1 MSLSDIASV
10 SILTT
15 TVALTAAGFGTP
27 LILGEFSTAV
37 FGGTKRTRAYGGMDE
52 VGADFASTTPEFRA
66 ADVMFKQKP
75 APPQIIIGRRPPGTT
90 NVQTLT
96 VTAALNDTVH
106 TVTLFGFDV
115 SITSG
120 GSATTTTIR
129 DALLAAI
136 IADVNTFPITSV
148 ASGAIDIVITSDFS
162 PVEIEISE
170 TDGNL
175 TLVDTTP
182 FVASAE
188 SVTDALAAITN
199 EDDDWFGLVMISR
212 LTADITAGA
221 NFVETRTKIARFRDN
236 STEAVDAGDATDPG
250 SVLQAAGLGR
260 SAVERLTHPW
270 DFPDAAHMANRL
282 AFNPDS
288 TTTTWIYNDLIGVR
302 PDALTT
308 SEKNA
313 LKGKNISYFIIVSG
327 VRLTFEGKQADG
339 EFTDV
344 VLGGDWLG
352 VRLQEDVLSTQVEAI
367 KVGGKIP
374 FTNEGVQVLEGV
386 LRERLEIAEGTGLI
400 TSDFVINLPDI
411 SDATAGQKA
420 DREAPAIKF
429 SAILQGAI
437 HKSNFEGTLSVA

>member
-27 LILGEFSTAV
+27 LILGEFATSV
-37 FGGTKRTRAYGGMDE
+37 FGGTTRIRAYGGMDE
-52 VGADFASTTPEFRA
+52 VAADFASTTPEFRA
-66 ADVMFKQKP
+66 ADKCFQQKP
-75 APPQIIIGRRPPGTT
+75 APAQVKIGRRPPGTT
-90 NVQTLT
+90 NIQTLT
-96 VTAALNDTVH
+96 VSLAIDDTDY
-106 TVTLFGFDV
+106 TLTLYGFDV
-115 SITSG
+115 TINSG
-120 GSATTTTIR
+120 TGATTTTIR

-136 IADVNTFPITSV
+136 IADTNTFPLTAV
-148 ASGAIDIVITSDFS
+148 ASAATVIILTSDFS
-162 PVEIEISE
+162 PVGIEASE
-170 TDGNL
+170 ADANL
-175 TLVDTTP
+175 ALVDTTP

-188 SVTDALAAITN
+188 SVTDALTAVSN
-199 EDDDWFGLVMISR
+199 EDDDWYGLITISR
-212 LTADITAGA
+212 ITADITAGA
-221 NFVETRTKIARFRDN
+221 NYVQSRIKLYRARDN
-236 STEAVDAGDATDPG
+236 STEAVDSGDATDPG

-260 SAVERLTHPW
+260 SAVEYNTHPW

-288 TTTTWIYNDLIGVR
+288 TTTTWIYNDLTGVR
-302 PDALTT
+302 TDALTT

-313 LKGKNISYFIIVSG
+313 LKGKNISYFIVVSG

-352 VRLQEDVLSTQVEAI
+352 VRLQEDVLVAQVEAV

-374 FTNEGVQVLEGV
+374 YTDGGVQVLEGV
-386 LRERLEIAEGTGLI
+386 LRRRLEIAEGTGLI
-400 TSDFVINLPDI
+400 TDDFVINLPDI
-411 SDATAGQKA
+411 SDASAGQKA

-429 SAILQGAI
+429 SATLQGAI